1 MVYQRALGAALLVLC
16 VCAACG
22 DQGSTSTATSGEPRR
37 RGGAGGAEDGGAGSG
52 PFSTSSGGYS
62 CDDEGFPCENDL
74 DCCGDR
80 VCRLNERGMEPL
92 CTDP

>member
-1 MVYQRALGAALLVLC
+1 MYLPPQFKAKDEAHAIALM
-16 VCAACG
+16 
-22 DQGSTSTATSGEPRR
+22 R
-37 RGGAGGAEDGGAGSG
+37 ED
-52 PFSTSSGGYS
+52 PFASLIS